1 MILADPRNPRGIVWI
16 ASYPASGNTWIRLF
30 LYHLMRA
37 MTGVPNLGGEINNV
51 GMASLYEIQQVG
63 LFKEF
68 LGKPVKEATWQE
80 IAAIRPK
87 VQDAIVKR
95 SKGIALVKTHSLL
108 GGVQGM
114 ELISL
119 GVAVGSIYIVRDPR
133 DVAVSLA
140 SHFRVPVDKAISILG
155 TSAYRTETSEKAV
168 FEIWGSWSQNVQSW
182 TMKASDARLDIRY
195 EDLITDPAGQLTA
208 VAKHLGQAPTPE
220 QLQDAIESVAFERL
234 QQEERQAKFAEYDA
248 RGDRLFRVGKAGQWR
263 EKLTKDQADK
273 LVGAHG
279 EMMRRFG
286 YLPH

>member
-37 MTGVPNLGGEINNV
+37 MTGVPNLGGELNNV
-51 GMASLYEIQQVG
+51 GMSSLYEIEQVA

-68 LGKPVKEATWQE
+68 LGKTVKDATWQE

-87 VQDAIVKR
+87 VHDAIAKR
-95 SKGIALVKTHSLL
+95 SKGVALVKTHSLL
-108 GGVQGM
+108 GGIQGM

-155 TSAYRTETSEKAV
+155 TSAYRTDTSDKAA

-182 TMKASDARLDIRY
+182 TMKPTDARLDIRY
-195 EDLITDPAGQLTA
+195 EDLVADPQGQLTG
-208 VAKHLGQAPTPE
+208 VARHLGQAPTPE
-220 QLQDAIESVAFERL
+220 QLKDAIDSVSFERL
-234 QQEERQAKFAEYDA
+234 QQEERESRFAEYDA
-248 RGDRLFRVGKAGQWR
+248 RGDGLFRVGKAGQWR
-263 EKLTKDQADK
+263 EKLTDDQAKK
-273 LVGAHG
+273 LVDVHG
-279 EMMRRFG
+279 EMMARFG
-286 YLPH
+286 YLSH